1 MFNDPLSR
9 AQCEEMVA
17 GLARCAFPFQCAH
30 GRPSVVP
37 LLKLGEGL
45 VGGTDEQ
52 PGFVEAFRRWKR
64 KEDEMEVEGRRHEI

>member
-9 AQCEEMVA
+9 VQCEEMVA

-52 PGFVEAFRRWKR
+52 TGFVEAFRRWKR